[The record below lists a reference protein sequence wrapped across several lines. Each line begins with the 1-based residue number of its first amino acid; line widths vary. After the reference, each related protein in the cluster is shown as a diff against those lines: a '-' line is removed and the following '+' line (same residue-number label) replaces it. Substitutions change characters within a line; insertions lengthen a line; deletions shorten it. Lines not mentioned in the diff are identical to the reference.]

1 MNRFE
6 TFFRQMYG
14 DEAVSKLDPQVSFTD
29 ALQDLPEFIAREN
42 EQELTDWLF
51 TSERRRLERLK
62 RNKLGLNRRN
72 PETLKAKYKRKR
84 AYRKMRD
91 KAIIA
96 RVKDVG
102 FLNLTRAERAELES
116 AQRRSAARSRRN
128 ARKQNSDTHRED

>member
-29 ALQDLPEFIAREN
+29 ALQDLPQFIAREN
-42 EQELTDWLF
+42 ERELTDWLF

-62 RNKLGLNRRN
+62 RNTLGLNRRN

-84 AYRKMRD
+84 AFRKLRD
-91 KAIIA
+91 KQIVA
-96 RVKDVG
+96 RVSEVG
-102 FLNLTRAERAELES
+102 YRNLTRAERADLAAAS
-116 AQRRSAARSRRN
+116 RRSAAQSRRN
-128 ARKQNSDTHRED
+128 A